1 MSQKTIVITGASSGI
16 GEALALH
23 YAKQGENLVLTGR
36 DRERLDG
43 VAAACERYGAHVS
56 YGVVDVKDK
65 EGLAK
70 FLLEQDAKT
79 PIDVIVANAGISGG
93 TAGLESTQILKQV
106 REIYDVNVMGVINTL
121 EPLVEKM
128 IIRGKGQIALMSS
141 MASYAPWP
149 GAPAYGSSKS
159 AIRFLGHSLRGTL
172 APHGIKVNVICPGF
186 VKSRITDKN
195 DFSMPFFKDADYAAR
210 KIANGLKRNKTTIAF
225 PLPMVCMVSL
235 MRALP
240 TKILIYVNSKMPSK
254 TDI

>member
-128 IIRGKGQIALMSS
+128 IIR
-141 MASYAPWP
+141 
-149 GAPAYGSSKS
+149 AYGM
-159 AIRFLGHSLRGTL
+159 
-172 APHGIKVNVICPGF
+172 HGIFDARVADKDINLCKF
-186 VKSRITDKN
+186 KNAFKNRYITSTLTKN
-195 DFSMPFFKDADYAAR
+195 YMIR
-210 KIANGLKRNKTTIAF
+210 TNNGI
-225 PLPMVCMVSL
+225 
-235 MRALP
+235 
-240 TKILIYVNSKMPSK
+240 IY
-254 TDI
+254 T